1 MLSREAE
8 IVSRAFLKQ
17 AFAAVPVQKEQGLG
31 AKSEHGSKQPWYAA
45 AKGKVDGFVK
55 RFRTSDPKALALLT
69 AYKSIDPA
77 KAYAKLDSAIGG
89 PLSSLTGKSMV
100 GDINKK
106 YKDLGRG
113 ASSMKDWFKKKFGRN
128 PESVDPGALLAA
140 AAAPQKSTGLSAEE
154 TAALGALGTMTGQ
167 AYK

>member
-1 MLSREAE
+1 MLTPEAE

-17 AFAAVPVQKEQGLG
+17 AFAAVPVQKQEPG
-31 AKSEHGSKQPWYAA
+31 AKEEPKRPWYAA
-45 AKGKVDGFVK
+45 AKGKVDGIVN
-55 RFRTSDPKALALLT
+55 RFRTSDPKTLALLT
-69 AYKSIDPA
+69 AYKSISPA
-77 KAYAKLDSAIGG
+77 KAYAKLDSFIGG

-113 ASSMKDWFKKKFGRN
+113 TSSMKEWFKKKFGRN
-128 PESVDPGALLAA
+128 PESVDPGVFLAA
-140 AAAPQKSTGLSAEE
+140 AATPQKSTGLSEDE